1 MPNPFE
7 KNGGSVYIIR
17 LKANIQQG
25 VLRIAMKATELRRK
39 YIEFFKRNGH
49 QEIRS
54 ASLIPDNDPTC
65 LFTTAGMHPLVPY
78 LQGAKHPAGT
88 RLTDC
93 QKCIRT
99 GDIDEVGDPVH
110 LTFFEMLGNWSL
122 GDYFKKEA
130 IGFSFEFLTGKENL
144 NIPVDMLAVT
154 VFAGDENVPFDEEA
168 FGLWRSHGIP
178 ESRIAKLGRK
188 DNWWGPAGTTGPCGP
203 DTEMFYWTGPK
214 PAPEKFAP
222 SDKRWV
228 EIWNDVFMQY
238 RKNADGSFEPLAQR
252 NVDTGMGLE
261 RVTAVLQGKAS
272 CYETEIFAPIFAEL
286 DAIRGI
292 DAPAERC
299 ASERIIADHLRAAT
313 FIIGDGITPG
323 RVDQPYVLRRL
334 IRRAI
339 REGRKLGIAG
349 SLFTSRI
356 ANVVI
361 DEFKEFYPELEE
373 RRTVITQELDRE
385 EKQFGV
391 TLENGIREFQKL
403 IDRVPAFV
411 ERKVISGKNAFNLY
425 ETYGFPIELTCEMAR
440 EQNFTVDM
448 AGYEEAYKKHQEM
461 SRAGAEQKFKG
472 GLADHS
478 AATARLHTATHLLQ
492 AALRKVLGT
501 HVEQRGSNITA
512 ERLRFDFSHPDK
524 MTPEQ
529 LAETEKLVNEA
540 ISRDL
545 PVVCEEMDVDSARA
559 KGAMG
564 LFGSKYGQI
573 VKVYTMG
580 DVSCE
585 ICGGP
590 HAARTGELVSFKIL
604 KEESSS
610 RGVRRIKAVIG
621 AAQ

>member
-1 MPNPFE
+1 MT
-7 KNGGSVYIIR
+7 
-17 LKANIQQG
+17 AN
-25 VLRIAMKATELRRK
+25 ELRRK
-39 YIEFFKRNGH
+39 YIEFFKANGH
-49 QEIRS
+49 AEIKS

-78 LQGAKHPAGT
+78 LQGAKHPAGR

-99 GDIDEVGDPVH
+99 GDIDEVGDAVH

-122 GDYFKKEA
+122 GDYFKEEA
-130 IGFSFEFLTGKENL
+130 INFSFNFLTKEL
-144 NIPVDMLAVT
+144 GIPLSQLAVT
-154 VFAGDENVPFDEEA
+154 VFAGDEDCPFDEEA
-168 FGLWRSHGIP
+168 WNIWHNLGIP
-178 ESRIAKLGRK
+178 AERIAKLGKK

-203 DTEMFYWTGPK
+203 DTEMFYWTGEA
-214 PAPEKFAP
+214 PAPEVFDP
-222 SDKRWV
+222 SNKLWV

-238 RKNADGSFEPLAQR
+238 NKNAEGKFEPLAQR

-261 RVTAVLQGKAS
+261 RITAVLQGKPS
-272 CYETEIFAPIFAEL
+272 CYETEVFASLFAEL
-286 DAIRGI
+286 DAIRGVPGI
-292 DAPAERC
+292 PANERTS
-299 ASERIIADHLRAAT
+299 SERIIVDHLRAAT

-339 REGRKLGIAG
+339 REGRKIGITTEFA
-349 SLFTSRI
+349 SRI
-356 ANVVI
+356 AQKVI
-361 DEFKEFYPELEE
+361 EQWGEFYPELQNNAEI
-373 RRTVITQELDRE
+373 ITSELERE
-385 EKQFGV
+385 EKQFAAA
-391 TLENGIREFQKL
+391 LEHGTKEFQKL
-403 IDRVPAFV
+403 IDRVPAHITK
-411 ERKVISGKNAFNLY
+411 KVISGKNAFNLY
-425 ETYGFPIELTCEMAR
+425 ETYGFPLELTVEMAK
-440 EQNFTVDM
+440 EQGFEVDVDGFQ
-448 AGYEEAYKKHQEM
+448 AAYAKHQEL

-478 AATARLHTATHLLQ
+478 EETAKLHSATHLLH

-529 LAETEKLVNEA
+529 IQEVAALVNDA
-540 ISRDL
+540 IARKL
-545 PVVCEEMDVDSARA
+545 PVICEEMSVDEARA
-559 KGAMG
+559 AGAMG
-564 LFGSKYGQI
+564 LFGNKYGEV

-580 DVSCE
+580 DVSKE

-590 HAARTGELVSFKIL
+590 HAENTGDLVAFKIL

-621 AAQ
+621 EAATK

>member
-1 MPNPFE
+1 MT
-7 KNGGSVYIIR
+7 
-17 LKANIQQG
+17 AN
-25 VLRIAMKATELRRK
+25 ELRRK
-39 YIEFFKRNGH
+39 YIEFFKSNGH
-49 QEIRS
+49 AEIKS

-99 GDIDEVGDPVH
+99 GDIDEVGDAVH

-122 GDYFKKEA
+122 GDYFKEEA
-130 IGFSFEFLTGKENL
+130 INFSFNFLTRELG
-144 NIPVDMLAVT
+144 IPISQLAVT
-154 VFAGDENVPFDEEA
+154 VFAGDEDCPFDEEA
-168 FGLWRSHGIP
+168 WNIWHNLGIP
-178 ESRIAKLGRK
+178 AERIAKLGKK

-203 DTEMFYWTGPK
+203 DTEMFYWTGDA
-214 PAPEKFAP
+214 PAPEVFDP
-222 SDKRWV
+222 SNKLWV

-238 RKNADGSFEPLAQR
+238 NKNADGKFEPLAQR

-261 RVTAVLQGKAS
+261 RITAVLQGKPS
-272 CYETEIFAPIFAEL
+272 CYETEVFASLFAEL
-286 DAIRGI
+286 DAIRGVPGI
-292 DAPAERC
+292 PAKDRTS
-299 ASERIIADHLRAAT
+299 SERIIVDHLRAAT

-339 REGRKLGIAG
+339 REGRKIGITTEFA
-349 SLFTSRI
+349 SRI
-356 ANVVI
+356 AKRVI
-361 DEFKEFYPELEE
+361 EQWGEFYPELTANAE
-373 RRTVITQELDRE
+373 VITSELERE
-385 EKQFGV
+385 EKQFAAA
-391 TLENGIREFQKL
+391 LEHGTKEFQKL
-403 IDRVPAFV
+403 IDRVPAHITK
-411 ERKVISGKNAFNLY
+411 KVISGKNAFNLY
-425 ETYGFPIELTCEMAR
+425 ETYGFPLELTIEMAK
-440 EQNFTVDM
+440 EQGFEVDVD
-448 AGYEEAYKKHQEM
+448 GFQSAYAKHQEL

-478 AATARLHTATHLLQ
+478 EETAKLHSATHLLH

-529 LAETEKLVNEA
+529 IQEVAALVNDA
-540 ISRDL
+540 IARKL
-545 PVVCEEMDVDSARA
+545 PVICEEMSVDEARA
-559 KGAMG
+559 AGAMG
-564 LFGSKYGQI
+564 LFGNKYGEV

-580 DVSCE
+580 DVSKE

-590 HAARTGELVSFKIL
+590 HANNTGDLVAFKIL

-621 AAQ
+621 EAAAK